1 MAYIGK
7 EPIVGNFQKCDAIT
21 VVNGQAAYTLQVS
34 STNVV
39 PESSHHMLVSFNGIL
54 QKNGGASPSFTV
66 SGSTLTFASNLATGD
81 VIDFVILLGNV
92 LDLGVPSDDSV
103 TAAKIVDNAIS
114 EEHLD
119 PTIITGLPALGA
131 TPADTDELI
140 VSDAGTLK
148 RMDYSH
154 IKGGGKVLQA
164 VSATDTTER
173 SHSSGTYS
181 LASSSLTVD
190 ITPSATSSKILVML
204 STSYKKNGGSM
215 FLTIFRDSTNLGNG
229 NYGFINGDAE
239 NVPYPGSIVVLD
251 SPSSTS
257 QLTYQIRTR
266 SGGGDAVDFN
276 EGGSTGSIVA
286 MEIGA

>member
-7 EPIVGNFQKCDAIT
+7 EPIVGNFQVCDAIS

-34 STNVV
+34 SANVS
-39 PESSHHMLVSFNGIL
+39 PESVNHTLVSLNGIL
-54 QKNGGASPSFTV
+54 QKPGSSYTI

-81 VIDFVILLGNV
+81 VIDFVMLLGNV

-148 RMDYSH
+148 RMDYSY
-154 IKGGGKVLQA
+154 IKGGGKVLQV

-173 SHSSGTYS
+173 SHSSSTFS
-181 LASSSLTVD
+181 LASSTLSVD
-190 ITPSATSSKILVML
+190 ITPAATSSKILVML
-204 STSYKKNGGSM
+204 STSYKKNGGNM

-229 NYGFINGDAE
+229 NNGFINGDAN

-257 QLTYQIRTR
+257 QLTYQIRSR

>member
-7 EPIVGNFQKCDAIT
+7 EPIVGNFQVCDAIS
-21 VVNGQAAYTLQVS
+21 VVNGQAAYTMQVS
-34 STNVV
+34 SANVS
-39 PESSHHMLVSFNGIL
+39 PESVNHTLVSLNGIL
-54 QKNGGASPSFTV
+54 QKPGSSYTI

-81 VIDFVILLGNV
+81 VIDFVMLLGNV

-119 PTIITGLPALGA
+119 PTIITGLTELAA

-140 VSDAGTLK
+140 ISDAGTLK

-154 IKGGGKVLQA
+154 IKGGGKVLQV

-173 SHSSGTYS
+173 SHSSSTFS
-181 LASSSLTVD
+181 LASSTLSVD
-190 ITPSATSSKILVML
+190 ITPAATSSKILVML
-204 STSYKKNGGSM
+204 STSYKKNGGNM

-229 NYGFINGDAE
+229 NNGFINGDAN

-257 QLTYQIRTR
+257 QLTYQIRSR

>member
-1 MAYIGK
+1 
-7 EPIVGNFQKCDAIT
+7 
-21 VVNGQAAYTLQVS
+21 
-34 STNVV
+34 
-39 PESSHHMLVSFNGIL
+39 LVSLNGIL
-54 QKNGGASPSFTV
+54 QKPGSSYTI

-140 VSDAGTLK
+140 ISDAGTLK
-148 RMDYSH
+148 RMDYSY
-154 IKGGGKVLQA
+154 IKGGGKVLQV

-173 SHSSGTYS
+173 SHSSSTYS
-181 LASSSLTVD
+181 LASSTLSVD
-190 ITPSATSSKILVML
+190 ITPAATSSKILVML

-229 NYGFINGDAE
+229 NYGFINGDAN
-239 NVPYPGSIVVLD
+239 NVPYPGSIVFLD